1 MALRDLNNIGENV
14 SDLATVGDTI
24 QTVDNA
30 VDSAVNTAENVI
42 NDTKDFVTTA
52 TGFTPDDDKLMSTVT
67 TTGAGF
73 NPDDDT
79 PMSTATTTED
89 NKVDTTKAKPEEM
102 ESEGFGF
109 FPREAKGAVLYAVVA
124 AILYAAYT
132 SFS

>member
-14 SDLATVGDTI
+14 SDLATVGDTF
-24 QTVDNA
+24 QAVNDAVDNT
-30 VDSAVNTAENVI
+30 VETVEETAEDVG
-42 NDTKDFVTTA
+42 DF
-52 TGFTPDDDKLMSTVT
+52 F

-73 NPDDDT
+73 SPDDDT

-102 ESEGFGF
+102 ESDQFGF